1 MTRILIIDDEEP
13 LLRNLTGFLGSLEPV
28 VQVQTATTGEAGLER
43 LGEESFDVLLTD
55 VRLPGIDGIDLLP
68 RALELQPH
76 LKVVVMTAF
85 ATPEIRDLAL
95 HQGAIRFLD
104 KPLDLKDLRKLLDG
118 ISDTDHGWSGTV
130 GDLELFD
137 LIQLMVFTQR
147 TRALRV
153 ILQERQGVLVF
164 QKGTLVHASC
174 PDKTGQ
180 EAFFEIAGWRGGR
193 FEELSA
199 AEAAEYPDNID
210 VSAVHLMMEAARAWD
225 EAARE
230 GGDQVVP
237 AGTATSLST
246 GAPSTPPGVGKP
258 AHSSNSS
265 DLLEKEAGHMAI
277 RDHLERFATVEGFR
291 GVGIFTAQG
300 EMVESFTHGSDLD
313 INSVGMYA
321 NNALLNT
328 QKATDQMG
336 VGRGNLVQIR
346 APKASVIMRCLNEAT
361 DFAATKAG
369 RAHFHTVVVM
379 EPDGNAAMAGM
390 ILDGIVESIAE
401 ELR

>member
-28 VQVQTATTGEAGLER
+28 VEVRTATTGEAGLEC
-43 LGEESFDVLLTD
+43 LGEERFDVLLTD
-55 VRLPGIDGIDLLP
+55 VRLPGIDGIELLP

-95 HQGAIRFLD
+95 HHGAIRFLD
-104 KPLDLKDLRKLLDG
+104 KPLDLKDLRRLLDG
-118 ISDTDHGWSGTV
+118 ICDVDHGWSGTV

-153 ILQERQGVLVF
+153 ILQDRQGVLVF

-174 PDKTGQ
+174 PNKTGE
-180 EAFFEIAGWRGGR
+180 EAFFEIAGWQGGR

-199 AEAAEYPDNID
+199 TEAADYGANID
-210 VSAVHLMMEAARAWD
+210 VSAVHLMMEAARLWD

-230 GGDQVVP
+230 VDGSVVDP
-237 AGTATSLST
+237 RAASSRST
-246 GAPSTPPGVGKP
+246 GAPRSFD
-258 AHSSNSS
+258 SL
-265 DLLEKEAGHMAI
+265 DCIDKEVLHMAI
-277 RDHLERFATVEGFR
+277 KEHLERFATVEGFR
-291 GVGIFTAQG
+291 GVGVFTAQG
-300 EMVESFTHGSDLD
+300 DMVESFTQGSDLD

-361 DFAATKAG
+361 DFAATRSG

-379 EPDGNAAMAGM
+379 DPEGNAAMAGM
-390 ILDGIVESIAE
+390 ILDSIVDAIAE